1 MPLESASRFAGITV
15 NPEGVRIATLAFGE
29 GGVVLATA
37 FYSPDYHANLRQ
49 RFASFSDCGHEVAGY
64 LADCFVG
71 VIVQSLSDLAAC
83 IKIGVLNLHSVV
95 LLETTDKIA
104 RRWATKKTTV
114 TNFQLLSRLNA
125 EFGLTFEDDAFAVP
139 IAAAWFAAAYDS
151 AIGVNCDDQQEII
164 FAARERE
171 AEELE

>member
-1 MPLESASRFAGITV
+1 MPLESASKFAGITV

-37 FYSPDYHANLRQ
+37 FYSPDWRSPLRE
-49 RFASFSDCGHEVAGY
+49 RFREFSDCGNEAAGY
-64 LADCFVG
+64 VSDCFVG
-71 VIVQSLSDLAAC
+71 AIIQSLSDLAAC
-83 IKIGVLNLHSVV
+83 IKIGILNLNSII

-125 EFGLTFEDDAFAVP
+125 EFGLSFEDDAFAVP

-151 AIGVNCDDQQEII
+151 AIGCNCDDQQEII